1 MQLLIWLALGLPI
14 LTGLATLP
22 LKDFAAIRYTNLAGS
37 AATTGVLLTVIVN
50 IAGGNVL
57 TEGFFYVDQLSAVL
71 LLVVALLS
79 FTACLFSQRYMEKEV
94 EEGHMAGRNLPRFY
108 ALFQLF
114 VFAMIGVLVVGNL
127 GLMWVAVE
135 LTTLASAL
143 LVAIALNKDALEAAW
158 KYVIICSVGI
168 ALALLG
174 TMILYY
180 AQVQAVGDAQALNW
194 AYLKQIASQL
204 DPKFVKLG
212 FIFILI
218 GYGTKAGLAP
228 MHTWLPD
235 AHSQAPS
242 PVSGLLSGSL
252 LSCAMYALMRNMVVV
267 QGAIGPE
274 FAHRVLLTL
283 GVASVAWAIPFVLVQ
298 HDMKRLLAYSSVE
311 HMGLIALGLGIG
323 SQLAVYAALLH
334 IVNHALAKS
343 SLFYMAGTVTQ
354 EYGTKKIDAIRGIA
368 RVAPGLATMLIVGAL
383 AITGTPPFNIFVSK
397 FMIIWSMFQANRWL
411 LGGIVLLLL
420 VGIFAGLMYA
430 TLKMAF
436 GAPSVERPSFKMSGS
451 AATAILVSLCLVLV
465 GGLYLPP
472 ALHTV
477 LTRAAEIVLGG

>member
-1 MQLLIWLALGLPI
+1 
-14 LTGLATLP
+14 
-22 LKDFAAIRYTNLAGS
+22 
-37 AATTGVLLTVIVN
+37 
-50 IAGGNVL
+50 
-57 TEGFFYVDQLSAVL
+57 
-71 LLVVALLS
+71 
-79 FTACLFSQRYMEKEV
+79 MEKEV
-94 EEGHMAGRNLPRFY
+94 EEGHMAGRNLPRYY

-114 VFAMIGVLVVGNL
+114 VFAMIGV
-127 GLMWVAVE
+127 
-135 LTTLASAL
+135 

-194 AYLKQIASQL
+194 VYLKEIASQL

-274 FAHRVLLTL
+274 FAHQVLLVL

-311 HMGLIALGLGIG
+311 HMGLIAIGLGIG

-368 RVAPGLATMLIVGAL
+368 RVAPGLATMLIVGVL

-436 GAPSVERPSFKMSGS
+436 APAPVEKPAFRMTGS